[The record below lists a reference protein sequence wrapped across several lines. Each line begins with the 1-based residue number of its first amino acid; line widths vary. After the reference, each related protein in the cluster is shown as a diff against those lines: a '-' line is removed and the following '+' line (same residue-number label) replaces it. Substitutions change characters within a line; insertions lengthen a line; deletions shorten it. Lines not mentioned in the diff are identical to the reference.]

1 MGRKPKIDH
10 LSEDQMKEKR
20 KKYMRDY
27 YLNNKNKDIKP
38 NIPKIKTPY
47 LVIKKGLFILYF
59 D

>member
-1 MGRKPKIDH
+1 MGRKPKFQHISDAK
-10 LSEDQMKEKR
+10 MKEKR

-27 YLNNKNKDIKP
+27 YLNNKNKEIKLE
-38 NIPKIKTPY
+38 IPKKSPY